1 MNASSTEYFIT
12 RFAHSYGQTN
22 EAIAYTALEVMDQ
35 LLLRGIIEQQTINI
49 NDHLCF
55 LLFVTTYYHI
65 HFGVV
70 DVK

>member
-12 RFAHSYGQTN
+12 RFAHSYRQTN
-22 EAIAYTALEVMDQ
+22 EAKAYTALEVMDQ
-35 LLLRGIIEQQTINI
+35 LLLRGIIKQQTINI
-49 NDHLCF
+49 YDHLCF

-65 HFGVV
+65 HLGVV